1 MEFNCS
7 GQISQN
13 INVNSILQWR
23 NYEVQDA
30 LTQDKLCTSLFLW
43 MTSDPSVAEKEPTY
57 IMWMLCVE
65 LLSVSLEGCFGI
77 IRRRREDTVCGRQI
91 LTFTDG
97 PLTEII
103 KMFIKAVDP

>member
-13 INVNSILQWR
+13 INVNSILHWR

-43 MTSDPSVAEKEPTY
+43 MTSDSSVQ
-57 IMWMLCVE
+57 V
-65 LLSVSLEGCFGI
+65 
-77 IRRRREDTVCGRQI
+77 
-91 LTFTDG
+91 
-97 PLTEII
+97 
-103 KMFIKAVDP
+103 